1 MTFLAPDRLWLL
13 LAVLGLL
20 VAYVLA
26 QRGRR
31 RHAVRYASL
40 PLLARVAPRPGW
52 RRHLPAAMFL
62 LMAVALVT
70 GFARPQTDTRVAR
83 EQATVV
89 VALDLSGSMR
99 ATDVLPDR
107 FSVARDAAAAFVR
120 RLPDPYRVGLVP
132 FSTAAAVAVPPT
144 TDHALVNDAIQQLE
158 PGGAT
163 AIGDAV
169 VTSTEASQRL
179 IGQWAGVAPGDNGA
193 GGGSGSG
200 EPAEPIPSR
209 VVLLSDGAN
218 SRGVPVEEGIEVAVR
233 AGVRVSTIAYGTD
246 EGLLGD
252 QPVPVD
258 HETLEKIADET
269 GGRDYRAA
277 TAKQL
282 RGVYRDLGSSL
293 GYRIERTEVTSWAVG
308 LGLLAALLAAIT
320 SLRFTGRL
328 P

>member
-1 MTFLAPDRLWLL
+1 MTFLSPDRLWLL

-26 QRGRR
+26 QFGRR
-31 RHAVRYASL
+31 RHAVRYAAL

-52 RRHLPAAMFL
+52 RRHLPAALFL
-62 LMAVALVT
+62 LMAGLLVT
-70 GFARPQTDTRVAR
+70 GFARPQTDMRVPR

-89 VALDLSGSMR
+89 VVLDISDSMR
-99 ATDVLPDR
+99 ATDVTPDR

-120 RLPDPYRVGLVP
+120 RLPAQYRVGLVP
-132 FSTAAAVAVPPT
+132 FSTSATVAVPPT
-144 TDHALVNDAIQQLE
+144 TDHALVIDSIMQLR

-163 AIGDAV
+163 AIGDAM

-179 IGQWAGVAPGDNGA
+179 IGQWVDGASAASA
-193 GGGSGSG
+193 GGSREGDRGR
-200 EPAEPIPSR
+200 IPSR

-218 SRGVPVEEGIEVAVR
+218 SRGVPVEEGIEAAVV

-246 EGLLGD
+246 IGILGN

-258 HETLEKIADET
+258 HKTLRTIAAET
-269 GGRDYRAA
+269 GGRAYRAA
-277 TAKQL
+277 SAREL

-293 GYRIERTEVTSWAVG
+293 GYRVERTEITSWAVG
-308 LGLLAALLAAIT
+308 LGLVAALLAAVT

>member
-1 MTFLAPDRLWLL
+1 M
-13 LAVLGLL
+13 
-20 VAYVLA
+20 
-26 QRGRR
+26 
-31 RHAVRYASL
+31 
-40 PLLARVAPRPGW
+40 
-52 RRHLPAAMFL
+52 
-62 LMAVALVT
+62 
-70 GFARPQTDTRVAR
+70 
-83 EQATVV
+83 
-89 VALDLSGSMR
+89 
-99 ATDVLPDR
+99 
-107 FSVARDAAAAFVR
+107 ARDAAAAFVR
-120 RLPDPYRVGLVP
+120 RLPDTYRVGLVP

-144 TDHALVNDAIQQLE
+144 TDHALVVDAILQLE

-169 VTSTEASQRL
+169 VTSAEASQR
-179 IGQWAGVAPGDNGA
+179 IVGQLAAGAPGSPGA
-193 GGGSGSG
+193 AAGTGDG
-200 EPAEPIPSR
+200 ERPEPIPAR

-218 SRGVPVEEGIEVAVR
+218 SRGVPVEDGIEAAVR

-246 EGLLGD
+246 EGVLGA

-258 HETLEKIADET
+258 HETLQKIADET

-320 SLRFTGRL
+320 SLRYTGRL